1 METCPTSDKEGQR
14 LTGLKTLGRL
24 RSLFA
29 HLHQHG
35 CARDKAG
42 NRILHLDQLAC
53 LVMVALFTPTARS
66 LRGLSQTS
74 DLKQVRKRFG
84 VTHASMGSLSEAARV
99 FDPEP
104 IAQVIGELTSSM
116 RDGIRDPRLAA
127 LRNPLTA
134 VDGTLLKALPTLLA
148 SHHKTTANGRDHHA
162 WRLHCHL
169 DIDSSIPRCV
179 DLTGPINS
187 GDNDQKAVLRRRL
200 EAGRTYVMDRWFA
213 QFTLFNAI
221 VTAGSD
227 YVCRLRDNFT
237 AEPVE
242 SRPLTPEA
250 TAAGVLS
257 DRVVRLGL
265 TLPEARRPDH
275 PVRLVTI
282 RVPPHRK
289 RGGRVGQDAGPPS
302 TGELLLATN
311 LLDVPAEVVGLIY
324 QYRWTIE
331 IFFRFFKQ
339 MLGCGHLFWQHPKGI
354 VMQTYCAI
362 LACVLMHQATGRQ
375 PTRRTFEMLCYY
387 VLGLADL
394 DEVWAHVLRLKAD
407 AGPAKNA
414 M

>member
-1 METCPTSDKEGQR
+1 MEPCPATHDAPQL
-14 LTGLKTLGRL
+14 LTGLKALGRL

-29 HLHQHG
+29 HLHDQG

-42 NRILHLDQLAC
+42 NRSLHLDQLAC
-53 LVMVALFTPTARS
+53 LVMVALFNPAARS
-66 LRGLSQTS
+66 LRALSQAS

-84 VTHASMGSLSEAARV
+84 VTHASIGSLSEAARL

-104 IAQVIGELTSSM
+104 IAQVIGELTASM
-116 RDGIRDPRLAA
+116 ADGIRDPRLAA
-127 LRNPLTA
+127 LKNPLTA

-148 SHHKTTANGRDHHA
+148 SHHKTTSNGRQHHA

-179 DLTGPINS
+179 DLTGPKNS
-187 GDNDQKAVLRRRL
+187 GDNDEKVVMRRRL

-213 QFTLFNAI
+213 QFTHLNAI
-221 VTAGSD
+221 VAAGSD
-227 YVCRLRDNFT
+227 YVCRLRDNT
-237 AEPVE
+237 APQLVE
-242 SRPLTPEA
+242 ARPLTPEA

-257 DRVVRLGL
+257 DQIVRLG
-265 TLPEARRPDH
+265 ESSAAEKRPDH
-275 PVRLVTI
+275 ATRLVTI
-282 RVPPHRK
+282 RIEPHRK
-289 RGGRVGQDAGPPS
+289 RGGRSGQAGPSS

-311 LLDVPAEVVGLIY
+311 LLEVPAEVIGLIY
-324 QYRWTIE
+324 RYRWTIE

-354 VMQTYCAI
+354 VLETYCAI

-375 PTRRTFEMLCYY
+375 PTRRTFEMLSYY
-387 VLGLADL
+387 VMGWADL
-394 DEVWAHVLRLKAD
+394 EEVWAHVSRLRSET
-407 AGPAKNA
+407 GSPKNA